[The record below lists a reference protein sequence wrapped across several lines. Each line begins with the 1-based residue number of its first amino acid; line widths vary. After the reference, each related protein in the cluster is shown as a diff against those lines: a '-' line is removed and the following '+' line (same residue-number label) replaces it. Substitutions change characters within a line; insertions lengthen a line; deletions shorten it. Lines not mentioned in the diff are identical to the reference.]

1 LGAALRQSQ
10 SLCSDAAPHGS
21 GLAWAGRACRAPT
34 KTIGNATARRSTE
47 ANYLAVITKLDGN
60 AGVSC
65 ADGETATAE
74 KITLPLGSRAMV
86 RA

>member
-1 LGAALRQSQ
+1 VTLL
-10 SLCSDAAPHGS
+10 HGS
-21 GLAWAGRACRAPT
+21 GLACAGTACRAPA
-34 KTIGNATARRSTE
+34 KTIGNATVRRSTE
-47 ANYLAVITKLDGN
+47 ANYLTVITKLDGD

-74 KITLPLGSRAMV
+74 KITSPLGSRGMV

>member
-1 LGAALRQSQ
+1 MLRE
-10 SLCSDAAPHGS
+10 L
-21 GLAWAGRACRAPT
+21 L
-34 KTIGNATARRSTE
+34 NATLHGLHGIH
-47 ANYLAVITKLDGN
+47 YLTVITKLDGE

-65 ADGETATAE
+65 ADGETATEE

>member
-1 LGAALRQSQ
+1 
-10 SLCSDAAPHGS
+10 
-21 GLAWAGRACRAPT
+21 
-34 KTIGNATARRSTE
+34 
-47 ANYLAVITKLDGN
+47 VITKLDGN